1 MRAMKVVLSLFVVV
15 GLASVVLSNTPGA
28 KNRPASPGET
38 DSLIVHEWGTFTS
51 ISGSDGVR
59 LEFRPLIDNDL
70 PEFVINRA
78 WQAGRAP
85 SLFLKWSISS
95 FQRMETPVTYF
106 YTDREREVSVK
117 VGFPQGL
124 LTEFYPPVATMKPDF
139 NFNKRAEIG
148 NSELDWGRV
157 TLIPTSHFRPQVAS
171 LELANLIHDHTL
183 RTIAPAS
190 DSHPHYGYAR
200 ETDSAIVHVRRTNVS
215 ERPYTPSGDF
225 FEKFLFY
232 RGVGNFSLPL
242 KLTATGSRQFELSN
256 DGSDPIRS
264 LFLVTAQ
271 AGEIQFQKY
280 DSIAAGSRLVLE
292 QAITTSSIDDL
303 SQAVAK
309 ALVGEGLF
317 EKEAQAMVKTW
328 HDSWFQEEGTRLFY
342 MLPERLT
349 DELLPLTIQPRPDK
363 TVRVMVGRLEIITP
377 EEESRITQIV
387 QTSARARQE
396 VAVQA
401 AAVAAAL
408 QIAEQQQES
417 KPESKDDARDNVV
430 ATAPPSAPN
439 TEPPAKPKLPEALAQ
454 MGRLAEPAL
463 ARVKY
468 FSKDATVRGEA
479 DALLKEFH
487 EHWKAAGN

>member
-1 MRAMKVVLSLFVVV
+1 MRIVLSLCVVV

-28 KNRPASPGET
+28 KSGPAASGE
-38 DSLIVHEWGTFTS
+38 SGPFIVHEWGTFTS

-59 LEFRPLIDNDL
+59 LEFRPLINNDL
-70 PEFVINRA
+70 PEFVTNRA

-85 SLFLKWSISS
+85 NPFLKWSIRS

-106 YTDREREVSVK
+106 YTDHEREVSVK
-117 VGFPQGL
+117 VGFPKGL

-139 NFNKRAEIG
+139 NFNQRAEIG

-157 TLIPTSHFRPQVAS
+157 TLIPTSHFRPQVTS
-171 LELANLIHDHTL
+171 PELADAIHQHTL

-190 DSHPHYGYAR
+190 DTHPHYGFAR
-200 ETDSAIVHVRRTNVS
+200 ETDSALVHVRRTS
-215 ERPYTPSGDF
+215 GIERPYTPSGDF

-242 KLTATGSRQFELSN
+242 TVTAKGPGQFELAN
-256 DGSDPIRS
+256 DGPDPIRS
-264 LFLVTAQ
+264 LFFVTVRDQ
-271 AGEIQFQKY
+271 HIRFEKY
-280 DSIAAGSRLVLE
+280 DSITAGGRLLME
-292 QAITTSSIDDL
+292 QTKKNMTIESL
-303 SQAVAK
+303 SDAVAK
-309 ALVGEGLF
+309 ALVDEGLF

-328 HDSWFQEEGTRLFY
+328 RDSWFQEEGTRLFY

-387 QTSARARQE
+387 QQSARDR
-396 VAVQA
+396 QA
-401 AAVAAAL
+401 AAQEAARRV
-408 QIAEQQQES
+408 QTVNTVSEES
-417 KPESKDDARDNVV
+417 EVEVKPDPTATVV
-430 ATAPPSAPN
+430 APVLVVAPVV
-439 TEPPAKPKLPEALAQ
+439 EPPATPKLPAALTQ

-463 ARVKY
+463 VRVKY
-468 FSKDATVRGEA
+468 FSKDATVRVEA
-479 DALLKEFH
+479 ETLLKELL
-487 EHWKAAGN
+487 EHAQAANK